1 MAEVKKKTAKKT
13 AKKAAKKTATRK
25 KSPSSDRGLRPVF
38 IVDGSRTPH
47 LKARNKPGPFA
58 AADLLLG
65 CTRPLMLRQPFDPGE
80 IDEVITGCVMPG
92 PDEAN
97 IARVAALRLGLGEHV
112 PAWTVQRN
120 CASGMQA
127 LDSAAKDIALG
138 RAELVLAG
146 GVDAMSHAPV
156 LWNEQMVTWLGAW
169 MSARSLGQRLK
180 TLRQLRLQHLKPV
193 IALLRGLTDPVVG
206 LSMGQ
211 TAENLAWQFGISR
224 QEMDEFAVRSHQRLA
239 AAQQEGRLDEIEPL
253 YDKHGRVY
261 EHDDG
266 IRADSTVA
274 QLAKLRPVFD
284 KPFGN
289 VTAGNSAQVTDG
301 AAMLLLASEKAV
313 KQYNLPVLGRLLDA
327 NWAALEPAQ
336 MGLGPVHAMTP
347 LMQRHNLKPEDIDY
361 WEINEAFAA
370 QVLACLRAW
379 EDSDYCK
386 RELGLRGAMGSI
398 DQQRLNVD
406 GGGISLGHPVGDSGA
421 RIVLHLLKVLEQH
434 KAKRGMASLCIGGG
448 QGGAMLVERV

>member
-1 MAEVKKKTAKKT
+1 MAEAKKKTAKKT
-13 AKKAAKKTATRK
+13 ATRKKTA
-25 KSPSSDRGLRPVF
+25 SNRGAASGQRPVF

-65 CTRPLMLRQPFDPGE
+65 CTRPLLLRQAFDPGL

-97 IARVAALRLGLGEHV
+97 IARVVALRLGLGKHV

-127 LDSAAKDIALG
+127 LDSAAKNIALG
-138 RAELVLAG
+138 RSDLVLAG
-146 GVDAMSHAPV
+146 GVEAMSHAPV
-156 LWNEQMVTWLGAW
+156 LWNEQMVAWLGAW
-169 MSARSLGQRLK
+169 MSAKTMGQRLK
-180 TLRQLRLQHLKPV
+180 TLGQLRLQHLKPV
-193 IALLRGLTDPVVG
+193 IGLLRGLTDPVVG

-211 TAENLAWQFGISR
+211 TAENLAWRFGVSR
-224 QEMDEFAVRSHQRLA
+224 QAMDEFAVRSHHRLA
-239 AAQQEGRLDEIEPL
+239 AAQQEGRLEEIEPI
-253 YDKHGRVY
+253 YDRYGKVY

-266 IRADSTVA
+266 IRADSTVE
-274 QLAKLRPVFD
+274 QLGKLKPVFD

-301 AAMLLLASEKAV
+301 SAMLLLASEKAV
-313 KQYNLPVLGRLLDA
+313 KQHDLPVLGRIVDA
-327 NWAALEPAQ
+327 NWAGLDAAQ

-347 LMQRHNLKPEDIDY
+347 LMQRHKLKPEDIDY

-386 RELGLRGAMGSI
+386 TELGLRGAMGRI
-398 DQQRLNVD
+398 DQARLNID
-406 GGGISLGHPVGDSGA
+406 GGGISLGHPVGTSGA
-421 RIVLHLLKVLEQH
+421 RIVLHLLQVLKQH
-434 KAKRGMASLCIGGG
+434 NAKRGMASLCIGGG
-448 QGGAMLVERV
+448 QGGAMLVETA